1 MSVSNAAAV
10 ERWTPES
17 RIAIVAAAVIVAL
30 LAIGP
35 EIFSAN
41 AVDKLT
47 TLFIYVILALMWN
60 ALVGFCGLVSIGQ
73 QAFFGL
79 GAYAAI
85 RLANWG
91 VGVYPSLFLG
101 ALIVGALAWPLSI
114 LMLRLKGGEFAI
126 GMWVVAELA
135 HLLVNLDTLVRGET
149 GTSLIELNAY
159 AIGSRRALTYWCALV
174 AMTGLLAIVFGLLRS
189 PLGAAI
195 QAIRDN
201 EEAAESVG
209 VRVLSAKRLGG
220 DGAHLPAAGLFQPAM
235 DGVHDLHGAGR
246 RVGDLR
252 GVDSRGRHLLRHRGL
267 VRRHGR
273 LVSGRARRDRSHLR
287 ASVPARH
294 LGLGRGSHVG
304 EALADRLPPALR
316 GRARSAGRG
325 RRRGQERGGR
335 LKCSLARRSSSP
347 EFRRAS
353 ARA

>member
-1 MSVSNAAAV
+1 
-10 ERWTPES
+10 
-17 RIAIVAAAVIVAL
+17 
-30 LAIGP
+30 
-35 EIFSAN
+35 
-41 AVDKLT
+41 
-47 TLFIYVILALMWN
+47 MWN

-159 AIGSRRALTYWCALV
+159 SIGSRRALTYWCALV
-174 AMTGLLAIVFGLLRS
+174 AMTGLLAIVFGLLRCS
-189 PLGAAI
+189 ARRGDPGDPRQRGGGGIGWRARHERQAA
-195 QAIRDN
+195 
-201 EEAAESVG
+201 
-209 VRVLSAKRLGG
+209 RVHPRRLRRGDGGSALGG
-220 DGAHLPAAGLFQPAM
+220 DRAHLPAAGLFQSAM

-246 RVGDLR
+246 RIGDLR
-252 GVDSRGRHLLRHRGL
+252 GVDSRRRHLLRHRGL

-273 LVSGRARRDRSHLR
+273 LVSGRARRDRAHLR

-294 LGLGRGSHVG
+294 LGLGRGPHVG
-304 EALADRLPPALR
+304 ETAADRLPPPLR
-316 GRARSAGRG
+316 GRGRSAGR
-325 RRRGQERGGR
+325 
-335 LKCSLARRSSSP
+335 
-347 EFRRAS
+347 
-353 ARA
+353 